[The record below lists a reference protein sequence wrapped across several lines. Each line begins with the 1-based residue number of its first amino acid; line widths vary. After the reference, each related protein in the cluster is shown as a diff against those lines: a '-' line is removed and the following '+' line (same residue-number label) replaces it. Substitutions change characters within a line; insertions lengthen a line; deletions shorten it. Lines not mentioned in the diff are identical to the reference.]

1 MKILLDHNLDW
12 RLSRALPGHE
22 VKSTIQMNW
31 GGLQNGQLLAE
42 AEKESFTVMLTADKS
57 IRNQQRMQG
66 RSIALIVL
74 RAPNSKLKTHLLMIP
89 EVELALLSLQ
99 PGQVIE
105 IFHPD
110 LKP

>member
-1 MKILLDHNLDW
+1 MKW
-12 RLSRALPGHE
+12 GH
-22 VKSTIQMNW
+22 
-31 GGLQNGQLLAE
+31 LQNGQLLAE
-42 AEKESFTVMLTADKS
+42 AEQQSFSVMLTADKN
-57 IRNQQRMQG
+57 IKNQQGMEG

-89 EVELALLSLQ
+89 EVEQALPFLQ